1 MMESVQIKPKKT
13 NVGSNTKTY
22 NGQKFENG
30 LLGLSCG
37 NYISKE
43 KLFAKRFASV
53 KNNFNFKTNFNSSE
67 LPAQK

>member
-1 MMESVQIKPKKT
+1 LNPKGT

-22 NGQKFENG
+22 NGQKFDNG
-30 LLGLSCG
+30 LLGLSFG

-43 KLFAKRFASV
+43 KLFAKRFAIV
-53 KNNFNFKTNFNSSE
+53 KNNFNFKINFNSSE